1 MLQLRVKP
9 LRQPPATPPNSN
21 TWLIVGLGNPGPDY
35 KSNRHNVGQQALDV
49 MASRLG
55 VSFKTHKSLALVA
68 QAKTTDGNSL
78 LLVKS
83 TGFMNLSGGPV
94 AAVAKFY
101 SITTDRIIVVH
112 DELDIEFGDIRK
124 KFDGGHAGHNGL
136 RDLSAKCGS
145 GYHRVRFGIGR
156 PPGSMPV
163 ASFVLQ
169 DFSTVQKKELPVL
182 LEIAADRVLEL
193 LQPDSK

>member
-1 MLQLRVKP
+1 
-9 LRQPPATPPNSN
+9 
-21 TWLIVGLGNPGPDY
+21 
-35 KSNRHNVGQQALDV
+35 VGQQALDV

-101 SITTDRIIVVH
+101 SIPTDRIIVVH

-136 RDLSAKCGS
+136 RDLSAKCTS

-182 LEIAADRVLEL
+182 LEIAADRVLEI

>member
-1 MLQLRVKP
+1 MKP

-35 KSNRHNVGQQALDV
+35 KSNRHNVGQQVLDV

-55 VSFKTHKSLALVA
+55 VSFRTHKSLALVA
-68 QAKTTDGNSL
+68 QARTTDGNSL

-101 SITTDRIIVVH
+101 SIATDRIIVVH
-112 DELDIEFGDIRK
+112 DELDIELGDIRK

-136 RDLSAKCGS
+136 RDLSATCGS

-182 LEIAADRVLEL
+182 LEIAADRVLEI

>member
-1 MLQLRVKP
+1 LV
-9 LRQPPATPPNSN
+9 
-21 TWLIVGLGNPGPDY
+21 VGLGNPGPDY
-35 KSNRHNVGQQALDV
+35 KSNRHKVGQQVLDV

-55 VSFKTHKSLALVA
+55 VSFKTHKSQALVA
-68 QAKTTDGNSL
+68 QAKTADGDTL

-101 SITTDRIIVVH
+101 SVETERMVVIH

-145 GYHRVRFGIGR
+145 GYHRVRFGVGR

-163 ASFVLQ
+163 ANFVLQ
-169 DFSTVQKKELPVL
+169 DFSTVERKEQPVL
-182 LEIAADRVLEL
+182 LEVAADRVLEI

>member
-9 LRQPPATPPNSN
+9 LRQPSATPPNSS

-35 KSNRHNVGQQALDV
+35 KSNRHNVGQQVLDV
-49 MASRLG
+49 MALRLG
-55 VSFKTHKSLALVA
+55 VSFKTHKSLAYVA
-68 QAKTTDGNSL
+68 KAKTTDGYSL

-101 SITTDRIIVVH
+101 SIATDRIIVVH

-124 KFDGGHAGHNGL
+124 KFAGGHAGHNGL
-136 RDLSAKCGS
+136 RDLSAKCGAD
-145 GYHRVRFGIGR
+145 YHRVRFGIGR

-182 LEIAADRVLEL
+182 LEIAADRVLES
-193 LQPDSK
+193 LQPNSK

>member
-1 MLQLRVKP
+1 
-9 LRQPPATPPNSN
+9 
-21 TWLIVGLGNPGPDY
+21 LIVGLGNPGSDY
-35 KSNRHNVGQQALDV
+35 KSNRHNVGQQVLDV
-49 MASRLG
+49 VASG
-55 VSFKTHKSLALVA
+55 HGAVFKTHKSLALVA
-68 QAKTTDGNSL
+68 QAKTTSGESL

-101 SITTDRIIVVH
+101 SVPTEKIIVIH
-112 DELDIEFGDIRK
+112 DELDFEFGDIRR

-136 RDLSAKCGS
+136 RDISAKSGS

-169 DFSTVQKKELPVL
+169 DFSTSQKKEIPVL
-182 LEIAADRVLEL
+182 LELAADHVLEIL
-193 LQPDSK
+193 HPESK

>member
-1 MLQLRVKP
+1 
-9 LRQPPATPPNSN
+9 
-21 TWLIVGLGNPGPDY
+21 
-35 KSNRHNVGQQALDV
+35 VGQQALDV

-101 SITTDRIIVVH
+101 SIPTDRIIVVH

-182 LEIAADRVLEL
+182 LEIAADRVLEI